1 MGLDRESIP
10 DTYLCEICEPRPFDR
25 EGAKAL
31 QMRKRTELNIDTSE
45 TDSSDEIPDQSGKS
59 GNEAGK
65 KGKWQKEKKLARWRS
80 ISGCRNARLK
90 LNATNIS

>member
-65 KGKWQKEKKLARWRS
+65 KGKWQKEKKTGAVEIYQRLSYRTS
-80 ISGCRNARLK
+80 IMRCN
-90 LNATNIS
+90 